1 MENNRIIAEPQTNP
15 GVIASGQVD
24 ILKVRKLDQQKQSI
38 RLSAKNSTKI
48 SAGYLDIEKT
58 AVKKWKIKGV
68 RGLVTE
74 NRNIIR
80 VLGIDLNTLKQILI
94 EVNYKAL
101 DDFAEEE
108 RVIVFVRNQRKI
120 LVERI

>member
-1 MENNRIIAEPQTNP
+1 M
-15 GVIASGQVD
+15 
-24 ILKVRKLDQQKQSI
+24 
-38 RLSAKNSTKI
+38 
-48 SAGYLDIEKT
+48 
-58 AVKKWKIKGV
+58 
-68 RGLVTE
+68 TE

-120 LVERI
+120 LVERIYGIERGVHNEFAEYGNVRMRCYGDVGELTLFHNERALIINNSCQ